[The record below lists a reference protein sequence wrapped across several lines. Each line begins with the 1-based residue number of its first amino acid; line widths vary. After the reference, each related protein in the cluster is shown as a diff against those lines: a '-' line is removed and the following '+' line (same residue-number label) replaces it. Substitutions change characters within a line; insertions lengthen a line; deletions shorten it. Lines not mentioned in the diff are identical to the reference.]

1 MPHCLLL
8 ASSVLIRRWAAENA
22 AAPAQEGSGV
32 GPRPHP
38 QPHPYPDHP
47 RASGEHKGRR
57 RAHLFAQGS
66 SPRRR
71 GARAG
76 HRLGPPKTRIIPA
89 QAGST
94 DAALWS
100 HSAPQDHP
108 RAGGEHSRR
117 WVRAFGPS
125 GSSPRRRGARL
136 DGRGEPARR
145 GIIPAQ
151 AGSTI
156 SDHDPPPAGQDHPR
170 AGGEHLAQEEQ
181 VSASEGSSPR
191 RRGAR
196 LRLHV
201 LSDVRGII
209 PAQAG
214 STTPSSGRRC
224 RGRDHPR
231 AGGEHVGPDVT
242 VPLAP
247 GSSPRRRGAP
257 GRRCRRGTP
266 RWIIPRRRGALLRE
280 RAVDPGR
287 GIIPAQAGSTVARP
301 GHWGDRTDHPRAGGE
316 HVTAAIRDVFARGSS
331 PRRRGALP
339 KTSLERSLSGIIP
352 AQAGST
358 PRGVSRSR
366 LFPDHP
372 RAGGEHLYWA
382 SPPLPSQGS
391 SPRRRGA
398 RRVGWRTS
406 SPCRIIPAQ
415 AGSTGV
421 SDVSM
426 SAISDHPRAGGKH
439 HAGPRYPSRLWGS
452 SPSRRGA
459 LPGAFPGA
467 DCSRIIPAQAGSTC
481 TGRAHR
487 SPVRDQPRAGGEHG
501 VLGGEPVPH
510 AGSSPRRRGAR
521 RPDHR
526 YRRVRRI
533 IPAQAGSTGV
543 SDVSMS
549 AISDHPRAGGKHHA
563 GPRYPSRLWGSSPR
577 RRGARKDVTLGHLP
591 GGIIPAQAGS
601 TP

>member
-231 AGGEHVGPDVT
+231 AGGEH
-242 VPLAP
+242 AP
-247 GSSPRRRGAP
+247 VEFLELGDCGSS
-257 GRRCRRGTP
+257 
-266 RWIIPRRRGALLRE
+266 
-280 RAVDPGR
+280 
-287 GIIPAQAGSTVARP
+287 
-301 GHWGDRTDHPRAGGE
+301 RAGGE
-316 HVTAAIRDVFARGSS
+316 HRTRG
-331 PRRRGALP
+331 
-339 KTSLERSLSGIIP
+339 
-352 AQAGST
+352 
-358 PRGVSRSR
+358 
-366 LFPDHP
+366 
-372 RAGGEHLYWA
+372 
-382 SPPLPSQGS
+382 PS
-391 SPRRRGA
+391 A
-398 RRVGWRTS
+398 
-406 SPCRIIPAQ
+406 
-415 AGSTGV
+415 STG
-421 SDVSM
+421 
-426 SAISDHPRAGGKH
+426 
-439 HAGPRYPSRLWGS
+439 
-452 SPSRRGA
+452 
-459 LPGAFPGA
+459 
-467 DCSRIIPAQAGSTC
+467 
-481 TGRAHR
+481 
-487 SPVRDQPRAGGEHG
+487 
-501 VLGGEPVPH
+501 

-521 RPDHR
+521 RARCHR
-526 YRRVRRI
+526 
-533 IPAQAGSTGV
+533 A
-543 SDVSMS
+543 
-549 AISDHPRAGGKHHA
+549 PRA
-563 GPRYPSRLWGSSPR
+563 
-577 RRGARKDVTLGHLP
+577 
-591 GGIIPAQAGS
+591 GIIPAQAGS
-601 TP
+601 TWTAVSPRNPSMDHPAQAGSTTSRTRCRPRPRDHPRAGGEHRGATWSLG